1 MLIIGITGSI
11 GMGKTT
17 VSKMLEIL
25 KIPVFDSDQ
34 KVKEILEKNSKVI
47 KKILK
52 IWPDTVL
59 KNQKQAK
66 IDKVALSNKIFK
78 NKREKRKLENIIHPI
93 VNKEKDQFLK
103 NFNKHRIV
111 GLDIPLLYETGSDKK
126 CDYIFLV
133 NTTKKNQKERVLMRP
148 NMTEEKFELINN
160 SQWSLKKKNLNSK
173 PIIINTSFG
182 KLVTFLIVI
191 FYLIK
196 IKFNGKENE

>member
-1 MLIIGITGSI
+1 MVIIGITGSI

-17 VSKMLEIL
+17 VSKMLEML

-34 KVKEILEKNSKVI
+34 KVKRILEDNRIVI

-52 IWPDTVL
+52 TWPDTIS
-59 KNQKQAK
+59 KNRKKAK

-78 NKREKRKLENIIHPI
+78 NNKDRVKLENIIHPI

-103 NFNKHRIV
+103 NFKKNRIV
-111 GLDIPLLYETGSDKK
+111 GLDIPLLYETGADKQ

-133 NTTKKNQKERVLMRP
+133 NTTKKIQRKRVLMRP
-148 NMTEEKFELINN
+148 NMTEEKFELIND
-160 SQWSLKKKNLNSK
+160 SQWSFKKKNLNSR

-182 KLVTFLIVI
+182 KTVTFLIVI
-191 FYLIK
+191 FHLFK
-196 IKFNGKENE
+196 ITFNGE

>member
-1 MLIIGITGSI
+1 MVIIGITGSI

-17 VSKMLEIL
+17 VSKMLEML

-34 KVKEILEKNSKVI
+34 KVKRILEDNRIVI

-52 IWPDTVL
+52 TWPDTISENR
-59 KNQKQAK
+59 KKAK

-78 NKREKRKLENIIHPI
+78 NNKDRVKLENIIHPI

-103 NFNKHRIV
+103 NFKKNRIV
-111 GLDIPLLYETGSDKK
+111 GLDIPLLYETGADKQ

-133 NTTKKNQKERVLMRP
+133 NTTKKIQRKRVLMRP
-148 NMTEEKFELINN
+148 NMTEEKFELIND
-160 SQWSLKKKNLNSK
+160 SQWSFEKKNLNSR

-182 KLVTFLIVI
+182 KTVTFLIVI
-191 FYLIK
+191 FHLFK
-196 IKFNGKENE
+196 ITFNGK

>member
-1 MLIIGITGSI
+1 MVIIGITGSI

-17 VSKMLEIL
+17 VSKMLEML

-34 KVKEILEKNSKVI
+34 KVKRILEDNRIVI

-52 IWPDTVL
+52 TWPDTIS
-59 KNQKQAK
+59 KNRKKAK

-78 NKREKRKLENIIHPI
+78 NNKDRVKLENIIHPI

-103 NFNKHRIV
+103 NFKKNRIV
-111 GLDIPLLYETGSDKK
+111 GLDIPLLYETGADKQ

-133 NTTKKNQKERVLMRP
+133 NTTKKIQRKRVLMRP
-148 NMTEEKFELINN
+148 NMTEEKFELIND
-160 SQWSLKKKNLNSK
+160 SQWSFKKKNLNSR

-182 KLVTFLIVI
+182 KTVTFLIVI
-191 FYLIK
+191 FHLFK
-196 IKFNGKENE
+196 ITFNGK

>member
-133 NTTKKNQKERVLMRP
+133 NTTKKNQRKRVLLRP

-160 SQWSLKKKNLNSK
+160 SQWSLKKKNLNSE

-182 KLVTFLIVI
+182 KTVTFLIVI
-191 FYLIK
+191 FYLFK
-196 IKFNGKENE
+196 VTFNGK

>member
-25 KIPVFDSDQ
+25 KIPVFDSDK
-34 KVKEILEKNSKVI
+34 KVKEILEKNRKVI
-47 KKILK
+47 KEILK
-52 IWPDTVL
+52 TWPDTIL
-59 KNQKQAK
+59 KNQKKAK

-78 NKREKRKLENIIHPI
+78 NNRDRRKLENIIHPI
-93 VNKEKDQFLK
+93 VNKEKHQFLK
-103 NFNKHRIV
+103 NFKKHKVV

-133 NTTKKNQKERVLMRP
+133 NTTKKNQKKRVLMRP

-160 SQWSLKKKNLNSK
+160 SQWSFKKKNLNGK

-182 KLVTFLIVI
+182 KTVTFLIVI
-191 FYLIK
+191 FYLFK
-196 IKFNGKENE
+196 ITFNGK

>member
-133 NTTKKNQKERVLMRP
+133 NTTKKNQRKRVLLRP

-160 SQWSLKKKNLNSK
+160 SQWSLKKKNLNSE

-182 KLVTFLIVI
+182 KTVTFLIVI

-196 IKFNGKENE
+196 IKLNGKQND